1 MSDDKEPT
9 DEELMERNH
18 ELLSKVNSLFKEEQ
32 VTLSESIDLC
42 LAILMNV
49 RCCMDG
55 DVDFF
60 WTSFA
65 ERAITAERIFLEN
78 EQNRR
83 KMS

>member
-32 VTLSESIDLC
+32 VNLSEAIDLC
-42 LAILMNV
+42 VAILRNV

-55 DVDFF
+55 DVDSF
-60 WTSFA
+60 WTSLA
-65 ERAITAERIFLEN
+65 ANAITAERIVLEN